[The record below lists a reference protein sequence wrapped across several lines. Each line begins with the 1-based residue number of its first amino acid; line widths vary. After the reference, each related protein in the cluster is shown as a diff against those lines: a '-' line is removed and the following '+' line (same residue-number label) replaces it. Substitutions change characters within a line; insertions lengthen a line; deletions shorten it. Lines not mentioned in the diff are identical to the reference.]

1 MVAANLTK
9 SVHGGNEPY
18 TESVYGV
25 YKPYT

>member
-1 MVAANLTK
+1 MVVANLTQ
-9 SVHGGNEPY
+9 SAHDGSEPY